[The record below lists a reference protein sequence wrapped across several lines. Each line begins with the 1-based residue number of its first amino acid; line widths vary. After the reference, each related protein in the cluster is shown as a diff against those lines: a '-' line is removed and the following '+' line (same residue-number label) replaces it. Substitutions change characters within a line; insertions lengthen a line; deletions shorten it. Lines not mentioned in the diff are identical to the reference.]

1 LQKINDLILKKNTGT
16 PKEFALKLR
25 VSERCLYKQL
35 TLLKKLGAPIVF
47 CPGANSYQYSQSGGF
62 IFTFDSTPP
71 PPPRKQNP
79 LTNKSFHIE
88 PSKSN
93 FSDMYFLPDRL
104 WLS

>member
-71 PPPRKQNP
+71 PPPTQTEP
-79 LTNKSFHIE
+79 TNE
-88 PSKSN
+88 
-93 FSDMYFLPDRL
+93 
-104 WLS
+104 